1 MAPRFILGVIIVLVG
16 VSLLLDQLDFEP
28 AGHVMRFWPVIL
40 VAVGFLSLSRG
51 RRGSVTGVVLIFLGG
66 WLLLNTLGWLML
78 SPWEFIVPI
87 AVVAVGARVMMRNSD
102 SNWRPP
108 SGGVPPGGPLPPG
121 SPNNFSSG
129 APGVAPTSAAP
140 GAGLSDGGAPSAGSN
155 FSGNHFSGPPPADSS
170 QHATI
175 FSVLSSSRRR
185 WGSGVFRSA
194 EATCMMGGGEIDLR
208 DAQLGPD
215 GTAYID
221 VFVLMGGLNIFVPP
235 GWTVI
240 CHVMPIMGGVMDKTR
255 TIPSATTQQ
264 LILRG
269 TTMMGGV
276 EISN

>member
-66 WLLLNTLGWLML
+66 WLLLNTMGWLML
-78 SPWEFIVPI
+78 TPWEFIVPI

-108 SGGVPPGGPLPPG
+108 SGGVPPSGPLPPG

-129 APGVAPTSAAP
+129 APGAGPPP
-140 GAGLSDGGAPSAGSN
+140 GPN
-155 FSGNHFSGPPPADSS
+155 FSGGNFAGAPPTDASS
-170 QHATI
+170 HATI

-185 WGSGVFRSA
+185 WGTGVFRSA

>member
-16 VSLLLDQLDFEP
+16 VSMLFDQLGFQP
-28 AGHVMRFWPVIL
+28 ADHVMRFWPAIL
-40 VAVGFLSLSRG
+40 IAVGFLSLTRG
-51 RRGSVTGVVLIFLGG
+51 RRGSVTGLVLILLGG
-66 WLLLNTLGWLML
+66 WLLLNTLGLL
-78 SPWEFIVPI
+78 SISPWEFIVPI
-87 AVVAVGARVMMRNSD
+87 AIVAVGARVMLRGSNQ
-102 SNWRPP
+102 SNWQPPPDGPAAGPPP
-108 SGGVPPGGPLPPG
+108 SGA
-121 SPNNFSSG
+121 PNNFG
-129 APGVAPTSAAP
+129 APNT
-140 GAGLSDGGAPSAGSN
+140 
-155 FSGNHFSGPPPADSS
+155 PPPAPAGAAPAGGS

-185 WGSGVFRSA
+185 WGPSIFRSA
-194 EATCMMGGGEIDLR
+194 EATCMMGGGELDLR
-208 DAQLGPD
+208 DALLGPD

-235 GWTVI
+235 GWTVL

-269 TTMMGGV
+269 TAMMGGV

>member
-16 VSLLLDQLDFEP
+16 VSLLLDQLDIGP
-28 AGHVMRFWPVIL
+28 VGNVGRFWPVIL
-40 VAVGFLSLSRG
+40 IAVGFLSLSRA

-87 AVVAVGARVMMRNSD
+87 AVVAIGARIMMRSSD

-108 SGGVPPGGPLPPG
+108 SGGAPNGFPPPPG
-121 SPNNFSSG
+121 SPSGFSAGAPGAAAPGNNSPGATPAGSNSSGTNFSSPG
-129 APGVAPTSAAP
+129 NAPDAA
-140 GAGLSDGGAPSAGSN
+140 
-155 FSGNHFSGPPPADSS
+155 

-185 WGSGVFRSA
+185 WGPSVFRSA

-235 GWTVI
+235 GWTVV

-269 TTMMGGV
+269 TAMMGGV

>member
-1 MAPRFILGVIIVLVG
+1 MASRFILGVIIVLVG
-16 VSLLLDQLDFEP
+16 VSLLLDQLGFES
-28 AGHVMRFWPVIL
+28 GDHVARFWPVIL
-40 VAVGFLSLSRG
+40 IAVGFLSLSRG
-51 RRGSVTGVVLIFLGG
+51 RRGSVTGLVLIILGG

-87 AVVAVGARVMMRNSD
+87 AIVAIGARVMMRGTD
-102 SNWRPP
+102 HSNWRPP
-108 SGGVPPGGPLPPG
+108 SNGPLPPG
-121 SPNNFSSG
+121 GATPGAPPGVSPLGNPPSGAPNNFAAG
-129 APGVAPTSAAP
+129 APASATDA
-140 GAGLSDGGAPSAGSN
+140 
-155 FSGNHFSGPPPADSS
+155 S

-185 WGSGVFRSA
+185 WGPSIFRSA

-208 DAQLGPD
+208 DALLGPD

>member
-16 VSLLLDQLDFEP
+16 VSLLLDQLDLEP

-87 AVVAVGARVMMRNSD
+87 AVVAVGARVMMRHSD

-108 SGGVPPGGPLPPG
+108 SGGVPPG
-121 SPNNFSSG
+121 SPNDFSTG
-129 APGVAPTSAAP
+129 A
-140 GAGLSDGGAPSAGSN
+140 
-155 FSGNHFSGPPPADSS
+155 PPADASS
-170 QHATI
+170 HATI

-185 WGSGVFRSA
+185 WGNNVFRSA

>member
-16 VSLLLDQLDFEP
+16 VSLLLDQLDIGP
-28 AGHVMRFWPVIL
+28 MGNVGRFWPVIL
-40 VAVGFLSLSRG
+40 IAVGFLSLSRG

-87 AVVAVGARVMMRNSD
+87 AVVAVGARIMMRSSD

-108 SGGVPPGGPLPPG
+108 SGGQPNGFPPPPGVPGATPPGG
-121 SPNNFSSG
+121 
-129 APGVAPTSAAP
+129 APTGNSP
-140 GAGLSDGGAPSAGSN
+140 LGTNPPGSN
-155 FSGNHFSGPPPADSS
+155 FSGPANLADAS

-185 WGSGVFRSA
+185 WGPNVFRSA

-208 DAQLGPD
+208 DAHLGPD

-221 VFVLMGGLNIFVPP
+221 IFVLMGGLNIFVPP
-235 GWTVI
+235 GWTVV

-269 TTMMGGV
+269 TAMMGGV

>member
-1 MAPRFILGVIIVLVG
+1 MAPRFILGIIIVLVG
-16 VSLLLDQLDFEP
+16 VSLLLDQLGIQSAD
-28 AGHVMRFWPVIL
+28 HVTRFWPIIL

-87 AVVAVGARVMMRNSD
+87 AVVAVGARVMMRSSD
-102 SNWRPP
+102 HSNWRPP
-108 SGGVPPGGPLPPG
+108 TGGPPP
-121 SPNNFSSG
+121 PSG
-129 APGVAPTSAAP
+129 APNTGAPSNFSAGAP
-140 GAGLSDGGAPSAGSN
+140 GGTAPGGGAPGGGAPFSSAGAN
-155 FSGNHFSGPPPADSS
+155 PDAS

-185 WGSGVFRSA
+185 WGPSIFRSA

-269 TTMMGGV
+269 TAMMGGV

>member
-28 AGHVMRFWPVIL
+28 VGNVMRFWPAIL
-40 VAVGFLSLSRG
+40 MAVGFLSLSRG

-87 AVVAVGARVMMRNSD
+87 AVVAVGARIMMRSSD

-108 SGGVPPGGPLPPG
+108 NGGPSNGGPSNGFQAPPGVAGTPAPGGTPSDPTPG
-121 SPNNFSSG
+121 SPSFGANPTGQNFSG
-129 APGVAPTSAAP
+129 P
-140 GAGLSDGGAPSAGSN
+140 GAGSDA
-155 FSGNHFSGPPPADSS
+155 S

-185 WGSGVFRSA
+185 WGPSVFRSA

-208 DAQLGPD
+208 DAHLGPD
-215 GTAYID
+215 GMAYID

-235 GWTVI
+235 GWTVV

-269 TTMMGGV
+269 TAMMGGV

>member
-16 VSLLLDQLDFEP
+16 VSLLLDQLGIQSAD
-28 AGHVMRFWPVIL
+28 HVTRFWPIIL

-87 AVVAVGARVMMRNSD
+87 AVVAVGARVMMRSSD
-102 SNWRPP
+102 HSNWRPP
-108 SGGVPPGGPLPPG
+108 SGGPLPP
-121 SPNNFSSG
+121 PG
-129 APGVAPTSAAP
+129 APGSTAP
-140 GAGLSDGGAPSAGSN
+140 GGAPLGGPSPAGA
-155 FSGNHFSGPPPADSS
+155 HPDAS

-185 WGSGVFRSA
+185 WGPSIFRSA

>member
-16 VSLLLDQLDFEP
+16 VSLLLDQLGIESAD
-28 AGHVMRFWPVIL
+28 HVTRFWPVIL
-40 VAVGFLSLSRG
+40 VAVGFLSLTRG
-51 RRGSVTGVVLIFLGG
+51 RRGSITGLVLILLGC
-66 WLLLNTLGWLML
+66 WLLLNTLGLLML

-87 AVVAVGARVMMRNSD
+87 AVVAVGARVMMRSSD
-102 SNWRPP
+102 HSKWQPP
-108 SGGVPPGGPLPPG
+108 PAGPLPPPG
-121 SPNNFSSG
+121 AANNFSDAPGSNPPGG
-129 APGVAPTSAAP
+129 APPGGAAP
-140 GAGLSDGGAPSAGSN
+140 GAAPSGANPAPN
-155 FSGNHFSGPPPADSS
+155 FSGVGTTAPDNA

-185 WGSGVFRSA
+185 WGHSIFRSA
-194 EATCMMGGGEIDLR
+194 EATCMMGGGELDLR
-208 DAQLGPD
+208 DALLGPD

>member
-1 MAPRFILGVIIVLVG
+1 MPLEPRPPMAPRFILGVIIVLVG

-51 RRGSVTGVVLIFLGG
+51 RRGSVTGVVLIVLGG

-87 AVVAVGARVMMRNSD
+87 AVVAVGDRVMMRHSD

-108 SGGVPPGGPLPPG
+108 SGGLPPGGPLPPG
-121 SPNNFSSG
+121 SANDSSSGAAPTGG
-129 APGVAPTSAAP
+129 APGVGPQP
-140 GAGLSDGGAPSAGSN
+140 GPGFSGSN
-155 FSGNHFSGPPPADSS
+155 FSSAPPADASS
-170 QHATI
+170 HATI

-185 WGSGVFRSA
+185 WGTGVFRSA

>member
-16 VSLLLDQLDFEP
+16 VSLLLDRLDFEP
-28 AGHVMRFWPVIL
+28 VGNVMRFWPAIL
-40 VAVGFLSLSRG
+40 IAVGFLSLSRG

-87 AVVAVGARVMMRNSD
+87 AVVAVGARIMMRSSD

-108 SGGVPPGGPLPPG
+108 SGGPSSGFPPPPG
-121 SPNNFSSG
+121 SPTDFSAG
-129 APGVAPTSAAP
+129 APGATPP
-140 GAGLSDGGAPSAGSN
+140 GNPPGTN
-155 FSGNHFSGPPPADSS
+155 FSQPPNGPDAS
-170 QHATI
+170 QHASI

-185 WGSGVFRSA
+185 WGPNVFRSA

-208 DAQLGPD
+208 DAHLGPD

-235 GWTVI
+235 GWTVV

-269 TTMMGGV
+269 TAMMGGV

>member
-28 AGHVMRFWPVIL
+28 VGNVMRFWPAIL
-40 VAVGFLSLSRG
+40 IAVGFLSLSRG

-87 AVVAVGARVMMRNSD
+87 AVVAVGARIMMRSSD

-108 SGGVPPGGPLPPG
+108 SGGSPTGFSPPPG
-121 SPNNFSSG
+121 SPPDFSAG
-129 APGVAPTSAAP
+129 VPGAAP
-140 GAGLSDGGAPSAGSN
+140 NAPDA
-155 FSGNHFSGPPPADSS
+155 S

-185 WGSGVFRSA
+185 WGPNVFRSA

-208 DAQLGPD
+208 DAHLGPD

-235 GWTVI
+235 GWTVV

-269 TTMMGGV
+269 TAMMGGV

>member
-1 MAPRFILGVIIVLVG
+1 MASRFILGVIIVLVG
-16 VSLLLDQLDFEP
+16 VSLLLDQLGFES
-28 AGHVMRFWPVIL
+28 GDHVARFWPVIL
-40 VAVGFLSLSRG
+40 IAVGFLSLSRG
-51 RRGSVTGVVLIFLGG
+51 RRGSVTGLVLIILGG

-87 AVVAVGARVMMRNSD
+87 AIVAIGARVMMRGTD
-102 SNWRPP
+102 HSNWRPP
-108 SGGVPPGGPLPPG
+108 SNGPLPPG
-121 SPNNFSSG
+121 GGTPPGAPLGGTPLGGTPLGGSPLGGIPPSGAPNNF
-129 APGVAPTSAAP
+129 V
-140 GAGLSDGGAPSAGSN
+140 GGAPDA
-155 FSGNHFSGPPPADSS
+155 S

-185 WGSGVFRSA
+185 WGPSIFRSA

-208 DAQLGPD
+208 DALLGPD

>member
-16 VSLLLDQLDFEP
+16 VSLLLDQLGIESAD
-28 AGHVMRFWPVIL
+28 HVTRFWPVIL

-51 RRGSVTGVVLIFLGG
+51 RRGSVSGVVMIFLGG

-87 AVVAVGARVMMRNSD
+87 AVVAVGARIMMRGSD

-108 SGGVPPGGPLPPG
+108 SGGLPPGGPLPPG
-121 SPNNFSSG
+121 SANNLSGGSPGAVPSG
-129 APGVAPTSAAP
+129 ANPNVPNFGPTQGDAA
-140 GAGLSDGGAPSAGSN
+140 
-155 FSGNHFSGPPPADSS
+155 

-175 FSVLSSSRRR
+175 FSVLGSSRRR
-185 WGSGVFRSA
+185 WGPTVFRSA

-240 CHVMPIMGGVMDKTR
+240 CHVMPIMGGVMDKSR

-269 TTMMGGV
+269 TAMMGGV

>member
-16 VSLLLDQLDFEP
+16 VSLLLDQLGIES
-28 AGHVMRFWPVIL
+28 AEHVTRFWPIIL
-40 VAVGFLSLSRG
+40 IAVGFLSLTRG
-51 RRGSVTGVVLIFLGG
+51 RRGSVTGLVLILLGG
-66 WLLLNTLGWLML
+66 WLLLNTLGLLML

-87 AVVAVGARVMMRNSD
+87 AVVAVGARIMMRGSD
-102 SNWRPP
+102 HSNWQPP
-108 SGGVPPGGPLPPG
+108 PTGPLPP
-121 SPNNFSSG
+121 SG
-129 APGVAPTSAAP
+129 APNSF
-140 GAGLSDGGAPSAGSN
+140 SGGAPTGPNPSGPN
-155 FSGNHFSGPPPADSS
+155 FSGAGNSVPDGA

-175 FSVLSSSRRR
+175 FSILSSSRRR
-185 WGSGVFRSA
+185 WGHSIFRSA
-194 EATCMMGGGEIDLR
+194 EATCMMGGGELDLR
-208 DAQLGPD
+208 DALLGPD

>member
-1 MAPRFILGVIIVLVG
+1 MAPRFILGVIVVLVG
-16 VSLLLDQLDFEP
+16 VSLLLDQLGIESAD
-28 AGHVMRFWPVIL
+28 HVTRFWPIIL
-40 VAVGFLSLSRG
+40 IAVGFLSLTRG
-51 RRGSVTGVVLIFLGG
+51 RRGSVTGLVLILLGG
-66 WLLLNTLGWLML
+66 WLLLNTLGLLML

-87 AVVAVGARVMMRNSD
+87 AVVAVGARIMMRGSD
-102 SNWRPP
+102 HSNWQPP
-108 SGGVPPGGPLPPG
+108 ANGPLPPG
-121 SPNNFSSG
+121 GGTTPG
-129 APGVAPTSAAP
+129 APLGGVAPAAP
-140 GAGLSDGGAPSAGSN
+140 QGSAP
-155 FSGNHFSGPPPADSS
+155 FSGGPDAS

-175 FSVLSSSRRR
+175 FSILSSSRRR
-185 WGSGVFRSA
+185 WGHSIFRSA

-208 DAQLGPD
+208 DALLGPD